1 MVYSLVLVYK
11 TTLMITCENL
21 SLSFGGR
28 KLFEDVTLKFVP
40 GNCYGVIGANGA
52 GKSTFLKVLSGVIAP
67 THGTVSVTPKDR
79 IATLKQDHFIFDD
92 EEVLRTVLMGHAELM
107 QVIKDREA
115 IYAKEEFTEEDG
127 DKASD
132 LETLF
137 TDLDGWEAESN
148 AAILLSGLGIPT
160 ELHNKKMRELVDGDK
175 VKVLLAQSLFGKPDI
190 LLLDEPTNHLDIEA
204 IEWLEDF
211 IMAFEKTVIV
221 VSHDRH
227 FLNTVC
233 THMADIDFGK
243 ITLFTGNYDFWYESS
258 QLAQRMIE
266 DKHKKLEEKAQELKA
281 FIARFSANKSKSRQA
296 TSRRKLLDKLT
307 LDDIRPSS
315 RKYPFFGFKP
325 NREPGDQILKCNNLS
340 KSVDGALLFRNGN
353 LVVDKGNRI
362 CVVGENEIAVSNF
375 YKIIS
380 NELTPDAGDFSWGIT
395 TSQAYFPKDNAQ
407 YFSEKN
413 TSLIDWMRQYSEEK
427 AETFIRGF
435 LGRFLFSG
443 EDATKKVGVLSGGEK
458 VRCMFGKIVLTGA
471 NVLLLDG
478 PTNHLDLESITALNN
493 ALMRFPGVILFSSHD
508 HEFNQSLANRV
519 IEITESGFLDHRMTY
534 DEYLAEKKK
543 SKTASS

>member
-1 MVYSLVLVYK
+1 
-11 TTLMITCENL
+11 MITCENL

-28 KLFEDVTLKFVP
+28 KLFEDVSLKFVP

-52 GKSTFLKVLSGVIAP
+52 GKSTFLKVLAGEISPSQGS
-67 THGTVSVTPKDR
+67 VSLTPRDR
-79 IATLKQDHFIFDD
+79 IATLKQDHFIYDD
-92 EEVLRTVLMGHAELM
+92 EEVLRTVMMGHSELM
-107 QVIKDREA
+107 AVIKEREV

-127 DKASD
+127 DRASE
-132 LETLF
+132 LETQF
-137 TDLDGWEAESN
+137 TDLEGWEAESN
-148 AAILLSGLGIPT
+148 AAILLSGLGVPT
-160 ELHNKKMRELVDGDK
+160 DLHNKKMRELVDGDK
-175 VKVLLAQSLFGKPDI
+175 VKVLLAQALFGKPDI
-190 LLLDEPTNHLDIEA
+190 LLLDEPTNHLDIDA

-266 DKHKKLEEKAQELKA
+266 EKHKKTEEKVQELKA

-307 LDDIRPSS
+307 LEDIRPSS

-325 NREPGDQILKCNNLS
+325 NREPGDQILKCGNLS
-340 KSVDGALLFRNGN
+340 KSVDGSQLFNHGS
-353 LVVDKGNRI
+353 LTVDKGNRI
-362 CVVGENEIAVSNF
+362 CLVGENEIAVSTF
-375 YKIIS
+375 YKIIAG
-380 NELTPDAGDFSWGIT
+380 EIKPDSGDFSWGIT
-395 TSQAYFPKDNAQ
+395 TSHAFFPKDNAS
-407 YFSEKN
+407 YFSDK
-413 TSLIDWMRQYSEEK
+413 TLSLIDWIRQYSEEK
-427 AETFIRGF
+427 AETFLRGF

-458 VRCMFGKIVLTGA
+458 VRCMFGKIILTGA

-519 IEITESGFLDHRMTY
+519 VEITTDGFVDYRMTY
-534 DEYLAEKKK
+534 DEYLAEKKQKKGK
-543 SKTASS
+543 SR

>member
-1 MVYSLVLVYK
+1 MVYLVELVYK
-11 TTLMITCENL
+11 SPAMITCENL

-40 GNCYGVIGANGA
+40 GNCYGLIGANGA
-52 GKSTFLKVLSGVIAP
+52 GKSTFLKVLSGTIAP
-67 THGTVSVTPKDR
+67 TTGSISVTPKDR

-92 EEVLRTVLMGHAELM
+92 EEVLRTVLMGHSELM
-107 QVIKDREA
+107 SVIKEREQ

-127 DKASD
+127 DRASE

-148 AAILLSGLGIPT
+148 AAILLDGLGIPT
-160 ELHNKKMRELVDGDK
+160 ALHTKKMRELVDGDK
-175 VKVLLAQSLFGKPDI
+175 VKVLLAQALFGKPDI
-190 LLLDEPTNHLDIEA
+190 LLLDEPTNHLDVDA

-266 DKHKKLEEKAQELKA
+266 EKHKKLEEKAQELKA

-325 NREPGDQILKCNNLS
+325 NREPGDQILKCDNLS
-340 KSVDGALLFRNGN
+340 KTADGNLLFKNAS

-362 CVVGENEIAVSNF
+362 CVVGENEIAISEF
-375 YKIIS
+375 YKIVAGES
-380 NELTPDAGDFSWGIT
+380 KPDSGEFSWGIT
-395 TSQAYFPKDNAQ
+395 TSQAYFPKDNAN
-407 YFSEKN
+407 YFSDKAV
-413 TSLIDWMRQYSEEK
+413 SLIDWMRQYSEEK

-443 EDATKKVGVLSGGEK
+443 DDAVKKVGVLSGGEK

-493 ALMRFPGVILFSSHD
+493 ALIRFPGVILFSSHD

-519 IEITESGFLDHRMTY
+519 VEVTPNGFIDYRMTY
-534 DEYLAEKKK
+534 DEYLAEKRKQK
-543 SKTASS
+543 NH

>member
-148 AAILLSGLGIPT
+148 AAILLSGLGITT

-325 NREPGDQILKCNNLS
+325 NREPGDQILKCNDLS
-340 KSVDGALLFRNGN
+340 KTVDGALLFKNGN

-380 NELTPDAGDFSWGIT
+380 NELKPDTGDFSWGIT

-407 YFSEKN
+407 YFSDKN

-471 NVLLLDG
+471 NALLLDG

-493 ALMRFPGVILFSSHD
+493 ALIRFPGVILFSSHD

-519 IEITESGFLDHRMTY
+519 VEITESGFVDYRMTY
-534 DEYLAEKKK
+534 DEYLEEKKK
-543 SKTASS
+543 LKRTK

>member
-1 MVYSLVLVYK
+1 MVCCLVLVYK
-11 TTLMITCENL
+11 TALMITCENL

-28 KLFEDVTLKFVP
+28 KLFDDVTLKFVP

-67 THGTVSVTPKDR
+67 SHGTVSVTPKER
-79 IATLKQDHFIFDD
+79 IATLKQDHFMFDE
-92 EEVLRTVLMGHAELM
+92 EEVLRVVLMGHAELM

-148 AAILLSGLGIPT
+148 AAILLTGLGIPT
-160 ELHNKKMRELVDGDK
+160 ALHNKKMRELADGEK

-190 LLLDEPTNHLDIEA
+190 LLLDEPTNYLDIEA

-266 DKHKKLEEKAQELKA
+266 EKTKKVEEKAQELKA

-340 KSVDGALLFRNGN
+340 KTLDGTLLFKNGN

-362 CVVGENEIAVSNF
+362 CVVGESEIAVSNF
-375 YKIIS
+375 YKMIA
-380 NELTPDAGDFSWGIT
+380 NELKPDTGDFSWGIT
-395 TSQAYFPKDNAQ
+395 TTQAYFPKDNAQ
-407 YFSEKN
+407 YFNDK
-413 TSLIDWMRQYSEEK
+413 TTTLIDWMRQYSEEK

-519 IEITESGFLDHRMTY
+519 VEITENGFVDHRMTY

-543 SKTASS
+543 TKRSN

>member
-1 MVYSLVLVYK
+1 
-11 TTLMITCENL
+11 MITCENL

-28 KLFEDVTLKFVP
+28 KLFEDVSLKFVP

-52 GKSTFLKVLSGVIAP
+52 GKSTFLKVLAGEITPS
-67 THGTVSVTPKDR
+67 HGSVSLTPRDR
-79 IATLKQDHFIFDD
+79 IATLKQDHFIYDN
-92 EEVLRTVLMGHAELM
+92 EEVLRTVLMGHSELM
-107 QVIKDREA
+107 NVIKERET

-127 DKASD
+127 DRASE
-132 LETLF
+132 LETQF
-137 TDLDGWEAESN
+137 TDLEGWEADSN

-160 ELHNKKMRELVDGDK
+160 DLHNKKMRELVDGDK
-175 VKVLLAQSLFGKPDI
+175 VKVLLAQALFGKPDI
-190 LLLDEPTNHLDIEA
+190 LLLDEPTNHLDIDA

-211 IMAFEKTVIV
+211 IMSFEKTVIV

-233 THMADIDFGK
+233 TQMADIDFGK

-258 QLAQRMIE
+258 QLAQRLVE
-266 DKHKKLEEKAQELKA
+266 EKHKKLEEKAQELKA

-307 LDDIRPSS
+307 LEDIRPSS

-340 KSVDGALLFRNGN
+340 KTVDGSQLFRNAS
-353 LVVDKGNRI
+353 LTVDKGNRI
-362 CVVGENEIAVSNF
+362 CFVGESEIAISTF
-375 YKIIS
+375 YKIVS
-380 NELTPDAGDFSWGIT
+380 GELASDTGEFNWGIT
-395 TSQAYFPKDNAQ
+395 TSQAYFPKDNAN
-407 YFSEKN
+407 YFNDKN
-413 TSLIDWMRQYSEEK
+413 LSLIDWMRQYSEEK

-458 VRCMFGKIVLTGA
+458 VRCMFGKIILTGS
-471 NVLLLDG
+471 NILILDG

-493 ALMRFPGVILFSSHD
+493 ALIRFPGVILFSSHD

-519 IEITESGFLDHRMTY
+519 VEITADGLVDYRMTY
-534 DEYLAEKKK
+534 DEYLNEKKRK
-543 SKTASS
+543 KTK

>member
-1 MVYSLVLVYK
+1 
-11 TTLMITCENL
+11 
-21 SLSFGGR
+21 
-28 KLFEDVTLKFVP
+28 
-40 GNCYGVIGANGA
+40 
-52 GKSTFLKVLSGVIAP
+52 
-67 THGTVSVTPKDR
+67 
-79 IATLKQDHFIFDD
+79 
-92 EEVLRTVLMGHAELM
+92 
-107 QVIKDREA
+107 
-115 IYAKEEFTEEDG
+115 
-127 DKASD
+127 
-132 LETLF
+132 
-137 TDLDGWEAESN
+137 
-148 AAILLSGLGIPT
+148 
-160 ELHNKKMRELVDGDK
+160 
-175 VKVLLAQSLFGKPDI
+175 
-190 LLLDEPTNHLDIEA
+190 
-204 IEWLEDF
+204 
-211 IMAFEKTVIV
+211 
-221 VSHDRH
+221 
-227 FLNTVC
+227 
-233 THMADIDFGK
+233 
-243 ITLFTGNYDFWYESS
+243 
-258 QLAQRMIE
+258 
-266 DKHKKLEEKAQELKA
+266 
-281 FIARFSANKSKSRQA
+281 
-296 TSRRKLLDKLT
+296 LDKLT

>member
-1 MVYSLVLVYK
+1 
-11 TTLMITCENL
+11 MITCENL

-28 KLFEDVTLKFVP
+28 KLFEDVSLKFVP

-52 GKSTFLKVLSGVIAP
+52 GKSTFLKILSGVISP
-67 THGTVSVTPKDR
+67 TSGTVSVTPGER

-92 EEVLRTVLMGHAELM
+92 EEVLRTVLMGHNELM
-107 QVIKDREA
+107 AVIKERET

-127 DKASD
+127 DRASE

-137 TDLDGWEAESN
+137 TDLEGWEAESN

-160 ELHNKKMRELVDGDK
+160 DLHNKKMRELADGDK
-175 VKVLLAQSLFGKPDI
+175 VKVLLAQALFGKPDI
-190 LLLDEPTNHLDIEA
+190 LLLDEPTNHLDVDA

-258 QLAQRMIE
+258 QLAQRMLE
-266 DKHKKLEEKAQELKA
+266 EKNKKLEDKAQELKA

-340 KSVDGALLFRNGN
+340 KTLDGVQLFSPSQ
-353 LVVDKGNRI
+353 LVIDKGNRV
-362 CVVGENEIAVSNF
+362 CVVGENEIAVSTF
-375 YKIIS
+375 YKLITG
-380 NELTPDAGDFSWGIT
+380 ELKPDTGDFSWGIT
-395 TSQAYFPKDNAQ
+395 TTQAYFPKDNAE
-407 YFSEKN
+407 YFCDKN
-413 TSLIDWMRQYSEEK
+413 LSLIDWMRQYSEEK

-443 EDATKKVGVLSGGEK
+443 DDATKKVGVLSGGEK

-493 ALMRFPGVILFSSHD
+493 ALIRFPGIILFSSHD

-519 IEITESGFLDHRMTY
+519 LEITEKGFVDHRMTY
-534 DEYLAEKKK
+534 DEYLAEKRKK
-543 SKTASS
+543 KKTS

>member
-1 MVYSLVLVYK
+1 
-11 TTLMITCENL
+11 MITCENL

-148 AAILLSGLGIPT
+148 AAILLSGLGITT

-325 NREPGDQILKCNNLS
+325 NREPGDQILKCNDLS
-340 KSVDGALLFRNGN
+340 KTVDGALLFKNGN

-380 NELTPDAGDFSWGIT
+380 NELKPDTGDFSWGIT

-407 YFSEKN
+407 YFSDKN

-471 NVLLLDG
+471 NALLLDG

-493 ALMRFPGVILFSSHD
+493 ALIRFPGVILFSSHD

-519 IEITESGFLDHRMTY
+519 VEITESGFVDYRMTY
-534 DEYLAEKKK
+534 DEYLEEKKK
-543 SKTASS
+543 LKRTK

>member
-1 MVYSLVLVYK
+1 MVSGGNLVYK
-11 TTLMITCENL
+11 SPPMITCENL

-67 THGTVSVTPKDR
+67 THGTISITPRER
-79 IATLKQDHFIFDD
+79 IATLKQDHFMFDE
-92 EEVLRTVLMGHAELM
+92 EEVLRTVMMGHNELM
-107 QVIKDREA
+107 EVIKEREA
-115 IYAKEEFTEEDG
+115 IYAKEDFTEEDG

-132 LETLF
+132 LETRF
-137 TDLDGWEAESN
+137 TDLEGWEAESN
-148 AAILLSGLGIPT
+148 AAILLSGLGIST
-160 ELHNKKMRELVDGDK
+160 DLHNKKMRELVDGDK
-175 VKVLLAQSLFGKPDI
+175 VKVLLAQVLFGKPDI
-190 LLLDEPTNHLDIEA
+190 LLLDEPTNHLDIDA

-233 THMADIDFGK
+233 THMTDIDFGK

-258 QLAQRMIE
+258 QLAQRMLE
-266 DKHKKLEEKAQELKA
+266 DKNKKLEEKVQDLKA
-281 FIARFSANKSKSRQA
+281 FITRFSANKSKSRQA

-307 LDDIRPSS
+307 LNDIRPSS

-325 NREPGDQILKCNNLS
+325 NREPGDQILKCDNLS
-340 KSVDGALLFRNGN
+340 KTVDGALFFKQGHLT
-353 LVVDKGNRI
+353 VDKGNRI
-362 CVVGENEIAVSNF
+362 CIVGENELAVSTF
-375 YKIIS
+375 YKIVAG
-380 NELTPDAGDFSWGIT
+380 ELKPDTGDYAWGIT
-395 TSQAYFPKDNAQ
+395 TSQAYFPKDNAL
-407 YFSEKN
+407 YFNDKN
-413 TSLIDWMRQYSEEK
+413 TTLIDWIRQYSEEK
-427 AETFIRGF
+427 AETFVRGF

-458 VRCMFGKIVLTGA
+458 VRCLFGKIVLTGA
-471 NVLLLDG
+471 NILLLDG
-478 PTNHLDLESITALNN
+478 PTNHLDLESITSLNS
-493 ALMRFPGVILFSSHD
+493 ALMRFQGVILFSSHD

-519 IEITESGFLDHRMTY
+519 VEITENGFVDYRMTY
-534 DEYLAEKKK
+534 DEYLTEKKKKK
-543 SKTASS
+543 SK

>member
-1 MVYSLVLVYK
+1 
-11 TTLMITCENL
+11 MISCENL

-28 KLFEDVTLKFVP
+28 KLFDDVTLKFVP

-52 GKSTFLKVLSGVIAP
+52 GKSTFLKVLSGVIP
-67 THGTVSVTPKDR
+67 PSTGKVSITPRER
-79 IATLKQDHFIFDD
+79 IATLKQDHFIYDN
-92 EEVLRTVLMGHAELM
+92 EEVLRTVLMGHTELIS
-107 QVIKDREA
+107 VIKEREE
-115 IYAKEEFTEEDG
+115 IYAKEEFTEKDG
-127 DKASD
+127 DRASE

-137 TDLDGWEAESN
+137 TDLEGWEAESN
-148 AAILLSGLGIPT
+148 AAILLAGLGIST

-175 VKVLLAQSLFGKPDI
+175 VKVLLAQALFGKPDI
-190 LLLDEPTNHLDIEA
+190 LLLDEPTNHLDVDA

-211 IMAFEKTVIV
+211 LMVFEKTVIV

-233 THMADIDFGK
+233 THMTDIDFGK

-258 QLAQRMIE
+258 QLAQRMLE
-266 DKHKKLEEKAQELKA
+266 EKNKKLEDKAQELKA
-281 FIARFSANKSKSRQA
+281 FIARFSANKSKSKQA

-325 NREPGDQILKCNNLS
+325 GREPGDQILKCQDLS
-340 KSVDGALLFRNGN
+340 CSVDGSELFTKGN

-362 CVVGENEIAVSNF
+362 CVVGDNEIAISSF
-375 YKIIS
+375 YRIIAS
-380 NELTPDAGDFSWGIT
+380 ELSPDRGEFSWGVT
-395 TSQAYFPKDNAQ
+395 TSQAYFPKDNAN
-407 YFSEKN
+407 YFN
-413 TSLIDWMRQYSEEK
+413 DRNISLIDWMRQYSEEK

-443 EDATKKVGVLSGGEK
+443 DDATKKVGVLSGGEK

-519 IEITESGFLDHRMTY
+519 LEITSSGFIDYRMTY
-534 DEYLAEKKK
+534 DDYLAEKRKAKK
-543 SKTASS
+543 SR

>member
-148 AAILLSGLGIPT
+148 AAILLSGLGITT

-340 KSVDGALLFRNGN
+340 KSVDGALLFKNGN

-519 IEITESGFLDHRMTY
+519 IEITGSGFVDYRMTY
-534 DEYLAEKKK
+534 DEYLEEKKK
-543 SKTASS
+543 LKRTK

>member
-1 MVYSLVLVYK
+1 
-11 TTLMITCENL
+11 MITCENL

-28 KLFEDVTLKFVP
+28 KLFEDVSLKFVP

-52 GKSTFLKVLSGVIAP
+52 GKSTFLKVLSGIIAP
-67 THGTVSVTPKDR
+67 THGTVSITPRER
-79 IATLKQDHFIFDD
+79 IATLKQDHFMFDD
-92 EEVLRTVLMGHAELM
+92 EEVLRTVLMGHSELM
-107 QVIKDREA
+107 AVIKEREA
-115 IYAKEEFTEEDG
+115 IYAKEEFTEADG
-127 DKASD
+127 DRASD
-132 LETLF
+132 LETQF
-137 TDLDGWEAESN
+137 TDLEGWEAESN
-148 AAILLSGLGIPT
+148 AAILLSGLGIST
-160 ELHNKKMRELVDGDK
+160 DLHNKKMRELVDGDK
-175 VKVLLAQSLFGKPDI
+175 VKVLLAQALFGKPDV
-190 LLLDEPTNHLDIEA
+190 LLLDEPTNHLDIDA

-233 THMADIDFGK
+233 THMADIDFGR

-266 DKHKKLEEKAQELKA
+266 EKHKKLEEKAQDLKA

-340 KSVDGALLFRNGN
+340 KSVEGSLLFKNGN
-353 LVVDKGNRI
+353 LTVDKGNRI
-362 CVVGENEIAVSNF
+362 CFVGDNEIAISAF
-375 YKIIS
+375 YKLIAG
-380 NELTPDAGDFSWGIT
+380 ELTPDSGDHSWGIT
-395 TSQAYFPKDNAQ
+395 TSQAYFPKDNAE
-407 YFSEKN
+407 YFADKN
-413 TSLIDWMRQYSEEK
+413 LSLIDWMRQYSEEK

-443 EDATKKVGVLSGGEK
+443 DDATKKVGVLSGGEK
-458 VRCMFGKIVLTGA
+458 VRCIFGKIVLTGA
-471 NVLLLDG
+471 NILILDG

-493 ALMRFPGVILFSSHD
+493 ALIRFPGVILFSSHD

-519 IEITESGFLDHRMTY
+519 VEITENGFIDYRMTY
-534 DEYLAEKKK
+534 DEFLAEKKK
-543 SKTASS
+543 RNKTK